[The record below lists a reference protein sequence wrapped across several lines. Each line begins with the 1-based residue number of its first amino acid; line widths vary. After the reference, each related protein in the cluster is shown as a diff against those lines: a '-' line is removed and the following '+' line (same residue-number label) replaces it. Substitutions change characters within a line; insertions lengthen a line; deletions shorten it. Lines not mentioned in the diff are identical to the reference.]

1 MKNDNYR
8 YDVPVKDST
17 SWKFKFV
24 RENAGKD
31 EIWQEGEVDSNQA
44 TEILLSTIDLFMN
57 ERRKEG
63 NSEKLKH
70 WAIAKQELI
79 EARKK

>member
-44 TEILLSTIDLFMN
+44 TEILLS
-57 ERRKEG
+57 
-63 NSEKLKH
+63 
-70 WAIAKQELI
+70 AIYL
-79 EARKK
+79 